1 MATSILRKCVG
12 YVWCASRG
20 HCRKPIHFQL
30 EKLLVTQPSTLQDRG
45 TLSHADNRLRET
57 AGREKGSRRTRC
69 GCAEKQ
75 VPAMRAPKTWYG
87 SIYKL
92 ARRHNK
98 VLNLNSSQH
107 KVVKLNDDGKCASAT
122 STMPLLSK
130 VLDLLAKDLPTHQ
143 RHLIATSYLFSK
155 ASKRASASARRA
167 SNLETMFT
175 RSAYGEVSGGGG
187 GEELAEAEEYGV

>member
-1 MATSILRKCVG
+1 MFEGCLS
-12 YVWCASRG
+12 
-20 HCRKPIHFQL
+20 
-30 EKLLVTQPSTLQDRG
+30 VTTLQARG
-45 TLSHADNRLRET
+45 ILSHADNRLRKT
-57 AGREKGSRRTRC
+57 AGREKGPRRTRC

-75 VPAMRAPKTWYG
+75 VPAMRAPQTWYG

-107 KVVKLNDDGKCASAT
+107 KVVKLNYNGKCASAT

-130 VLDLLAKDLPTHQ
+130 VLDLLAKDLRTHQ

-155 ASKRASASARRA
+155 ASKRASASARRVSRRRVLSKASKRASASARRA

-175 RSAYGEVSGGGG
+175 RSAAGEVSGGGG
-187 GEELAEAEEYGV
+187 GAELAEAEEYGV